1 MIPELI
7 EIGAPWKV
15 LPEGTHPATLA
26 EVKTC
31 FGTNP
36 CRRDLFSGL
45 VNALKALHQAGCK
58 TVYLDG
64 SYVTGKPKPEDY
76 DACWEVAGVIPANL
90 DPVFLDFNF
99 KRINQKLKYGGE
111 FFPSAW
117 LGAPGQTFLEFFQ
130 KDRYTGKAKGILS
143 IDLSTDPL
151 LGRGK

>member
-1 MIPELI
+1 MIPDLI

-15 LPEGTHPATLA
+15 LPEGIHPATLV
-26 EVKTC
+26 EVETC

-36 CRRDLFSGL
+36 HRRGLFSGL
-45 VNALKALHQAGCK
+45 VNALKALRQAGCK

-76 DACWEVAGVIPANL
+76 DACWDVTGVIHANL
-90 DPVFLDFNF
+90 DPVFLDFNL

-111 FFPSAW
+111 FFPSTW
-117 LGAPGQTFLEFFQ
+117 LGVPGQTFLEFFQ
-130 KDRYTGKAKGILS
+130 KDRFTGKAKGILS
-143 IDLSTDPL
+143 IDLPTDPL